1 MTMFC
6 LVDPHMLCFSAK
18 QLCNHRYT
26 CIFVLAFQVSINFP
40 LNSYLK
46 QSQVEPVG
54 IPTESSQG
62 PPLQMFSSK
71 RPPTC
76 VTAYFS
82 IFCDILQISMFLI
95 NKYGFQRC
103 VGRSW
108 NLGIRTC
115 YYIVGR
121 PWHLK
126 FNDWLLVSCLFYL
139 FTVAVGDSET
149 FTM

>member
-1 MTMFC
+1 M
-6 LVDPHMLCFSAK
+6 
-18 QLCNHRYT
+18 
-26 CIFVLAFQVSINFP
+26 
-40 LNSYLK
+40 
-46 QSQVEPVG
+46 G

-82 IFCDILQISMFLI
+82 IFCDILQISIFLI
-95 NKYGFQRC
+95 NKCGFQRC

-126 FNDWLLVSCLFYL
+126 FIDWLLVSCLFYL
-139 FTVAVGDSET
+139 FTVAMLVNTLVGWSWNLGKDWLLQGVPFNWTKSLYILWHLD
-149 FTM
+149 